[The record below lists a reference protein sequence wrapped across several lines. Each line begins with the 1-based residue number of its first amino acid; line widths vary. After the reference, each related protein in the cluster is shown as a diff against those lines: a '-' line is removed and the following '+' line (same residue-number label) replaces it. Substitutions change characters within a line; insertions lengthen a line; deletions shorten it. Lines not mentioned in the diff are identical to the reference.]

1 MHSSSAPHFG
11 TNLSS
16 NNNMLNN
23 SSNFSIDNMTSKLDH
38 GDPPFNENSL
48 FDVVIYA
55 ILLILSACGNLTV
68 FNALLRNRNR
78 IKLRINLV
86 IFNLTI
92 ADLIVTFV
100 MIPLEIGWRLTQSW
114 IAGDFMCK
122 IMMTLRAFGPY
133 LSSMVLVCI
142 SLDRYFA
149 IIHPFKS
156 NNTERSKKMLIFAW
170 IISLVCSLPQ
180 VSRWYFYFF
189 TFYFTFSNNN
199 LRICYGNYI

>member
-1 MHSSSAPHFG
+1 
-11 TNLSS
+11 
-16 NNNMLNN
+16 ML
-23 SSNFSIDNMTSKLDH
+23 
-38 GDPPFNENSL
+38 
-48 FDVVIYA
+48 
-55 ILLILSACGNLTV
+55 
-68 FNALLRNRNR
+68 
-78 IKLRINLV
+78 

-189 TFYFTFSNNN
+189 IFISFFQIIIFEYVMVTTFSSQSMFFYQKIS
-199 LRICYGNYI
+199 RISLESEL